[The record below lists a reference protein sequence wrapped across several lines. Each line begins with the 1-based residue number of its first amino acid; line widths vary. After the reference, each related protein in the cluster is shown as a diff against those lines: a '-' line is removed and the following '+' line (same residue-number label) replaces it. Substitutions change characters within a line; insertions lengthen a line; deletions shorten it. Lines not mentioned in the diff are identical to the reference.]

1 MLSGYADF
9 EPWQQWSS
17 CSKQCGGGKRS
28 RNRSCTSISIPCSG
42 GSKEEED
49 CNTQAC
55 SITTGEDFPENI
67 VKELT
72 LTQIRFQ
79 DRNLIYCRD
88 EVLLLQREKE

>member
-28 RNRSCTSISIPCSG
+28 RNRSCTSTSIPCSG